1 MKASSKAQ
9 PEAGGGQMTTTAW
22 RFGGTEGADG
32 AVLTLKQLDAQDLV
46 DVQDVAVIRWP
57 LYAAEPLAHEHV
69 TEEGSKISSMV
80 QRRLRHAAIDPSMIE
95 SVKGDI
101 GPGSSAL
108 VVLSSD
114 AAIDKVAD
122 AFRGSAMELI
132 RSDLSVQQQDQ
143 IGAAFGQGP

>member
-1 MKASSKAQ
+1 
-9 PEAGGGQMTTTAW
+9 MTTTAW
-22 RFGGTEGADG
+22 RFGGTEGADA
-32 AVLTLKQLDAQDLV
+32 AVLTLKQLDAQELI

-57 LYAAEPLAHEHV
+57 LYAAGPLAHEHL
-69 TEEGSKISSMV
+69 TEEGSKITSLV
-80 QRRLRHAAIDPSMIE
+80 QKFRHGTIDPSMIE

-114 AAIDKVAD
+114 TAIDKVAA

-132 RSDLSVQQQDQ
+132 RSDMSVQQQDQ
-143 IGAAFGQGP
+143 IRSAFGQGPESGTG